1 MRRAAISS
9 LTPEQAADELAM
21 MEMKRLLQKARKAQT
36 DALAQTALQALEDLC
51 IETDLPFGADHVVT
65 LKDAVLSYVQRGE
78 YGLRTIM
85 KEIRNQYLKEDTP

>member
-9 LTPEQAADELAM
+9 LTPEQVADELAI
-21 MEMKRLLQKARKAQT
+21 MEMKRLLQKARKAQKDVLT
-36 DALAQTALQALEDLC
+36 QAALQALEYLC
-51 IETDLPFGADHVVT
+51 IETDIPFGTDHTVT

-85 KEIRNQYLKEDTP
+85 KEIRNQYTKEDTP